1 MSLAELRDLFIVIFS
16 IVGIGATIF
25 FVVIA
30 IKIYPKIR
38 DTLDS
43 VRSITENIQIITST
57 VAQDLV
63 KPMANSVRT
72 IIENIRIIIS
82 TVTQDVVKPLGSM
95 VSIIQGISKAMAGI
109 IQGISKATEFVYGLP
124 KRKEGR
130 KGGYRV

>member
-25 FVVIA
+25 FVIIA

-43 VRSITENIQIITST
+43 VRSITENIQIITSA
-57 VAQDLV
+57 VAEDLV
-63 KPMANSVRT
+63 KPMASSIRT
-72 IIENIRIIIS
+72 IIENIRVITS
-82 TVTQDVVKPLGSM
+82 TVTQDVVKPVGSM
-95 VSIIQGISKAMAGI
+95 VSIIQGVSKAMGGI
-109 IQGISKATEFVYGLP
+109 IQGISKGVEFVYGLP

-130 KGGYRV
+130 KGGHRV